1 MRHNVQR
8 IVVVLL
14 GSSLA
19 ALGQRA
25 PAPDSATIT
34 ATTRLVYEDVVV
46 RDSQGRVVHGLTL
59 NDFKLKEDGA
69 SQQIDYFD
77 EYTYASPAAQKSAA
91 AMPIPSMNARQ
102 ANPITDFTNAPAPG
116 AVDSVNIVLF
126 DLLNTPV
133 VDQLPARRALLNFLT
148 SLPPGHQVELFVLTD
163 RLHMFQNFTSSSDRL
178 IEAAQAINPKSLHLT
193 DSRLDIQQADDYV
206 TEFAQLIGRDPGGAA
221 ARLKTQNNQNAS
233 YNLGVRLTRTL
244 RALAQLAR
252 ATSGYPGRKNLL
264 WLSSS
269 FPVTL
274 GAQMEFLQGAGVV
287 QPDDARETTNLLT
300 TAQMAVY
307 PISLLGLETEGVSA
321 ASSGLGSVALGGG
334 MKSNDSLRD
343 QFTDRAALRVGMND
357 LAFQTGGIAFVG
369 TNDFARALRLSMED
383 GSNYYTLA
391 YRPQNQK
398 ADGRF
403 HKIHVELVHKG
414 YSLSYRRGYFAFDKP
429 ASSNS
434 VLELNAAVEPETP
447 ESTMLLL
454 KSKVAQ
460 PGPGIVQVAS
470 TLDVAKLSMT
480 STEDGHKRGKLLVL
494 LVAYDDTPG
503 VAAQPLSEAL
513 PQTSAALNLDFDA
526 AQYQRTSTE
535 GISFTQQLKLKPG
548 RYRLRLGVTDLQSRR
563 LGTLDMSIQVGSTDQ
578 PSH

>member
-1 MRHNVQR
+1 MIRPCF
-8 IVVVLL
+8 LL
-14 GSSLA
+14 LVSCSLT
-19 ALGQRA
+19 ALGQNGLVPN
-25 PAPDSATIT
+25 PAANSATLT

-46 RDSQGRVVHGLTL
+46 RDGQGRVVQGLTL

-77 EYTYASPAAQKSAA
+77 EHAYASSAAQKPAASMPTPSSAKKWE
-91 AMPIPSMNARQ
+91 S
-102 ANPITDFTNAPAPG
+102 ITDFTNVPSPG
-116 AVDSVNIVLF
+116 TVDSVNIVLF

-133 VDQLPARRALLNFLT
+133 VDQLPARRALLNFLI
-148 SLPPGHQVELFVLTD
+148 SLPPGHQVALFVLSD

-178 IEAAQAINPKSLHLT
+178 IEASRAINPKSLLLT
-193 DSRLDIQQADDYV
+193 DSKLDKQQADDYV
-206 TEFAQLIGRDPGGAA
+206 TEFEHLIGRDPGGAA
-221 ARLKTQNNQNAS
+221 AGLKKQNDQDAS
-233 YNLGVRLTRTL
+233 YNLGVRLTGTL

-274 GAQMEFLQGAGVV
+274 GAQMEFLQGAAVV

-307 PISLLGLETEGVSA
+307 PISLLGLETEGVST

-334 MKSNDSLRD
+334 AKSDSSLRD
-343 QFTDRAALRVGMND
+343 QFTDRAALRAGMND

-369 TNDFARALRLSMED
+369 TNDFARALRLSIED

-403 HKIHVELVHKG
+403 HKIRVELVRKG

-429 ASSNS
+429 STSNS

-447 ESTMLLL
+447 ESTMLTL
-454 KSKVAQ
+454 KSEVEQSGA
-460 PGPGIVQVAS
+460 GIVKVAS
-470 TLDVAKLSMT
+470 TLDMANMT
-480 STEDGHKRGKLLVL
+480 LVSTDDGHRRGKLLVL

-503 VAAQPLSEAL
+503 MVAQTLSEAL
-513 PQTSAALNLDFDA
+513 PQTFAMLNLDFDA
-526 AQYQRTSTE
+526 SQYQRTAID

-548 RYRLRLGVTDLQSRR
+548 SYRLRLGVADLQSHR
-563 LGTLDMSIQVGSTDQ
+563 LGTLDMPIHVGNPGQQSK
-578 PSH
+578 